1 MNSLIINFK
10 ITILLFVCNASMCHT
25 NPDGMLDQ
33 NTTTFTILALLPL
46 NSYKWFRLAVPNWVV
61 GRIHSRMNSSI
72 PCSESSQ
79 QYPCGGAEFIVERI
93 QSFSSWGYSEEDM
106 IKCSMKFCVIGFK
119 IIFLSF
125 YFIFYLTKQIL
136 CFFF

>member
-1 MNSLIINFK
+1 
-10 ITILLFVCNASMCHT
+10 MCHT

-93 QSFSSWGYSEEDM
+93 QSFSSWGYCEEDM
-106 IKCSMKFCVIGFK
+106 IKCSMKFCVMGFK

-125 YFIFYLTKQIL
+125 YFIFFLT
-136 CFFF
+136 